1 MEYEMPSDDR
11 DILVIEDDPE
21 INELLGAYAQICG
34 FSYRRALNGSE
45 ALAAARRDTPAMVVL
60 DVMLPDM
67 SGFDICNHLRQFE
80 PTSKTPI
87 IMLTALD
94 TVDCRQRGKL
104 CGATE
109 YLTKPFD
116 PEQLMAAMKA
126 HRHGE

>member
-1 MEYEMPSDDR
+1 MPSDDH
-11 DILVIEDDPE
+11 DVLVVEDDPE

-34 FSYRRALNGSE
+34 FSYRRALNGGE
-45 ALAAARRDTPAMVVL
+45 AIAAATQDAPALVVL

-67 SGFDICNHLRQFE
+67 SGFDICTRLRQAE
-80 PTSKTPI
+80 PTRQTPI

-94 TVDCRQRGKL
+94 TPECRMKGKQ

-126 HRHGE
+126 HRRDD